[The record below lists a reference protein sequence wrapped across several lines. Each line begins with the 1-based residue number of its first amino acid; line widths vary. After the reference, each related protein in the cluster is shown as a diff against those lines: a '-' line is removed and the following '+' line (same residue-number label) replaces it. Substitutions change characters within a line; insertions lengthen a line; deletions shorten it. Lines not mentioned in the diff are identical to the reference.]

1 MNKIG
6 ELFSK
11 KIDRRIEEVIKVSA
25 PEGADLSEYEKSVQ
39 EEIEEYVAT
48 DAIKDHFCTVYKAI
62 ADAPADPHEGIGIW
76 VSGFFGSG
84 KSSFAKI
91 LGYTLAARRLSG
103 TSSSEIFK
111 QVVKDSRISAFLDSI
126 NTRIPTDAVVFDVS
140 MERGVRTASERITE
154 IMYKAL
160 LRELDYA
167 DDFDLAELEFSLE
180 VDGLLEKFRTRFQ
193 ELHKQP
199 WEKRRKLGR
208 AVNEAS
214 AVLNDLDSKTYPSAD
229 SWAKSLG
236 QGRADITPNQFAER
250 AFELMSRRRPN
261 RALVFVVDEV
271 GQYVSRSVQKM
282 LDLQAVV
289 QAFGA
294 TGKNRVKAKKA
305 IAPCWIIVTSQ
316 EKLNE
321 VVDSLEGKKVELARL
336 QERFPITIDLKQS
349 DISEVTGKRVLEKSA
364 DARKL
369 LGDLYT
375 KNEGRLKT
383 CCVLERTTRDVSLK
397 KNEFVNLYPY
407 VPYQIDLCIDIVAGL
422 RLKRGAQRHI
432 GGSNR
437 TIIKQAQ
444 QMLVHPRTNLAGEA
458 IGALVTLDRVYEL
471 LYLGNLLPSEVT
483 REVDEIP
490 KHLPGNEMAHRV
502 AKAIALL
509 EAVKDL
515 PRTPHNIAVVL
526 HPTVEADFAIE
537 EVKTALKALERAQI
551 VRESE
556 EGYKLLTVE
565 EKHWD
570 IERSGLEPK
579 PVDRNR
585 IKRELLGE
593 IFADPKVKNYRHKNI
608 RPFKV
613 ALSVDGEA
621 VDVDGQI
628 PLNASLAEDPTD
640 FADRCKD
647 ARAASNERKNEI
659 FWVVTLTEEIHRLVE
674 ELHRSREMVSR
685 YEREQAAGKLSPD
698 RSACLAEEKIRR
710 DRVQRDL
717 RLKLGEVLHAGAG
730 FFRGVQK
737 DGSALGHTLPEVV
750 QGLLEYAVPHLYPKL
765 EMGARPLKGDE
776 PEKFLTA
783 ANLTGLPPIFYDGE
797 NGLNLVLKQG
807 GKLVPN
813 PAAEICKEVL
823 DHIRREHSYGNKVT
837 GKSLEAHF
845 QGIGYG
851 WERDILRLVLA
862 VLLRGGAIE
871 VTHQGRKY
879 RNHND
884 PACREPFT
892 NNNAFKSASYAPREA
907 LDLKMLTDA
916 TRHYEEITGKEVEI
930 EEGAIAQAFQ
940 KLAAEDRESLL
951 PLISRMRAL
960 GLPGVQGM
968 EEFLEVVE
976 GVLDMPTDD
985 CVKTLAGEGKSYR
998 EARSRMVRLVKATE
1012 APSLAVLARGRQV
1025 LQACWPA
1032 IEERGG
1038 DGELAAKARDLRA
1051 ALESPE
1057 FYEALD
1063 AIQRAAAAIEAE
1075 HRRLYDSAHAERTRV
1090 FEAAVQELAGSPE
1103 WAAAFPDPKTK
1114 VEEQQAILSP
1124 LKRRACTQLALQDGA
1139 AVCATCRA
1147 SLNEIEAD
1155 TASAPN
1161 RKTAALQAV
1170 ASLLAPTERVE
1181 RVRVASFLSGTLSDP
1196 KDVEEAIERLKE
1208 RLLKLLA
1215 EGVRVVLE

>member
-1 MNKIG
+1 MKMIG

-25 PEGADLSEYEKSVQ
+25 PEGADLPEYEKSVQ
-39 EEIEEYVAT
+39 EELEEYVAT
-48 DAIKDHFCTVYKAI
+48 DAIKDHFCTVFKAV

-111 QVVKDSRISAFLDSI
+111 QVVKDTRIGAFLDSI
-126 NTRIPTDAVVFDVS
+126 NARIPTDAVVFDVS

-167 DDFDLAELEFSLE
+167 DDFDLAELELSLE
-180 VDGLLEKFRTRFQ
+180 VDGLLAKFRTRFQ
-193 ELHKQP
+193 ELHEQL

-214 AVLNDLDSKTYPSAD
+214 AVLNNLYPKTYPYAD

-236 QGRADITPNQFAER
+236 QGRADINPNQFAER
-250 AFELMSRRRPN
+250 AFELMARRRPG
-261 RALVFVVDEV
+261 RSLVFVIDEV
-271 GQYVSRSVQKM
+271 GQYVARSVQKM
-282 LDLQAVV
+282 LDLMGVV
-289 QAFGA
+289 QAFGV
-294 TGKNRVKAKKA
+294 TGKNRVRAKKSL
-305 IAPCWIIVTSQ
+305 APCWIVVTSQ

-321 VVDSLEGKKVELARL
+321 VVDSLEGKKIELARL
-336 QERFPITIDLKQS
+336 QDRFPIAIDLKQS
-349 DISEVTGKRVLEKSA
+349 DISEVTGKRVLEKSP

-369 LGDLYT
+369 LADIYT

-383 CCVLERTTRDVSLK
+383 CCVLERTTRDVSLQ

-444 QMLVHPRTNLAGEA
+444 QMLVHPRTNLAGEP

-490 KHLPGNEMAHRV
+490 KHLPSNAMAHKV

-515 PRTPHNIAVVL
+515 PRTPHNIAVAL
-526 HPTVEADFAIE
+526 HPTVEADFALE
-537 EVKTALKALERAQI
+537 EVKAALKALEQAQI

-570 IERSGLEPK
+570 IERSGLAPK

-621 VDVDGQI
+621 VNADGQI
-628 PLNASLAEDPTD
+628 AFNASLADDPTD

-647 ARAASNERKNEI
+647 ARAASNDRKNEI
-659 FWVVTLTEEIHRLVE
+659 FWVVTLTEEIHRLLE

-717 RLKLGEVLHAGAG
+717 RIKLAQVLHTGAG

-737 DGSALGHTLPEVV
+737 DGSALGHSLSEVV
-750 QGLLEYAVPHLYPKL
+750 QGLLEYAVPHLYAKL
-765 EMGARPLKGDE
+765 EMGARPLKGDGSRS
-776 PEKFLTA
+776 P
-783 ANLTGLPPIFYDGE
+783 
-797 NGLNLVLKQG
+797 
-807 GKLVPN
+807 
-813 PAAEICKEVL
+813 
-823 DHIRREHSYGNKVT
+823 S
-837 GKSLEAHF
+837 EA
-845 QGIGYG
+845 GIN
-851 WERDILRLVLA
+851 EL
-862 VLLRGGAIE
+862 
-871 VTHQGRKY
+871 
-879 RNHND
+879 
-884 PACREPFT
+884 
-892 NNNAFKSASYAPREA
+892 
-907 LDLKMLTDA
+907 
-916 TRHYEEITGKEVEI
+916 
-930 EEGAIAQAFQ
+930 
-940 KLAAEDRESLL
+940 
-951 PLISRMRAL
+951 
-960 GLPGVQGM
+960 
-968 EEFLEVVE
+968 
-976 GVLDMPTDD
+976 
-985 CVKTLAGEGKSYR
+985 GEGLSSY
-998 EARSRMVRLVKATE
+998 MT
-1012 APSLAVLARGRQV
+1012 
-1025 LQACWPA
+1025 
-1032 IEERGG
+1032 
-1038 DGELAAKARDLRA
+1038 
-1051 ALESPE
+1051 
-1057 FYEALD
+1057 
-1063 AIQRAAAAIEAE
+1063 
-1075 HRRLYDSAHAERTRV
+1075 
-1090 FEAAVQELAGSPE
+1090 
-1103 WAAAFPDPKTK
+1103 
-1114 VEEQQAILSP
+1114 ILSE
-1124 LKRRACTQLALQDGA
+1124 G
-1139 AVCATCRA
+1139 
-1147 SLNEIEAD
+1147 
-1155 TASAPN
+1155 
-1161 RKTAALQAV
+1161 
-1170 ASLLAPTERVE
+1170 
-1181 RVRVASFLSGTLSDP
+1181 LSG
-1196 KDVEEAIERLKE
+1196 
-1208 RLLKLLA
+1208 
-1215 EGVRVVLE
+1215 